1 MFIHFRQ
8 QMIVRRVIIKDSKST
23 QHGGFTATYRTSL
36 HLLDCLNGIKKHTQ
50 NTNVER
56 VGTGG
61 TVVSPLKKDM
71 SLASIAYKLQGIN
84 FGGCYYFFQ
93 GRTVRTFSQQS
104 RKKKKKTGRAMKSN
118 QEAITRR
125 KIINEKERPG
135 KISKAPPAK
144 IMFNRSAMDKI
155 SFKWCFV
162 DEIGIHSYITEQ
174 LCKNDCI
181 HCIVPWKY
189 SILKLPV
196 Y

>member
-84 FGGCYYFFQ
+84 FGGLLLL
-93 GRTVRTFSQQS
+93 FSGS
-104 RKKKKKTGRAMKSN
+104 HSSDLFAAVPKKKKKKQGGPWNPTKKPSPGVRSSMRRRGQGKYQKHHLQKSCS
-118 QEAITRR
+118 T
-125 KIINEKERPG
+125 
-135 KISKAPPAK
+135 
-144 IMFNRSAMDKI
+144 D
-155 SFKWCFV
+155 
-162 DEIGIHSYITEQ
+162 Q
-174 LCKNDCI
+174 LWTKFLSSG
-181 HCIVPWKY
+181 V
-189 SILKLPV
+189 L
-196 Y
+196 